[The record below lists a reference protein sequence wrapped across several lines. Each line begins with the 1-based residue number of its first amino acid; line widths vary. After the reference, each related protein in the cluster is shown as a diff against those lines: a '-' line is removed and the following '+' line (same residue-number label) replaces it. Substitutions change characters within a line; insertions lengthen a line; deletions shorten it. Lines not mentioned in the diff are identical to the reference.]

1 MDINTITAYAY
12 FFLTVFLVVGTY
24 SYIYHLYKNRKDAT
38 GVDYEH
44 YSNMALKDDI
54 GDTPV
59 KPISEEKAPTKGDK
73 EK

>member
-1 MDINTITAYAY
+1 VDFNEFAAYAY
-12 FFLTVFLVVGTY
+12 FFLVVFLVVGTY
-24 SYIYHLYKNRKDAT
+24 SYVYHLYTKRKDAS

-59 KPISEEKAPTKGDK
+59 KPVSKSEEK
-73 EK
+73 

>member
-1 MDINTITAYAY
+1 M
-12 FFLTVFLVVGTY
+12 LVFLVVGSY
-24 SYIYHLYKNRKDAT
+24 SYIYHLYKNRKDAS

-59 KPISEEKAPTKGDK
+59 KPISDEKKK
-73 EK
+73 

>member
-1 MDINTITAYAY
+1 GI
-12 FFLTVFLVVGTY
+12 Y
-24 SYIYHLYKNRKDAT
+24 SYIYHLYKNKKDAT

-44 YSNMALKDDI
+44 YSDMALKDDI

-59 KPISEEKAPTKGDK
+59 KPVSDDK

>member
-1 MDINTITAYAY
+1 VDINTFTAYAY
-12 FFLTVFLVVGTY
+12 FFLIILLVVGSY
-24 SYIYHLYKNRKDAT
+24 SYIYHLYKNRKDTT

-59 KPISEEKAPTKGDK
+59 KPISREKAPAEGDK
-73 EK
+73 

>member
-1 MDINTITAYAY
+1 MDIAELQAYGYFSLIT
-12 FFLTVFLVVGTY
+12 LLVIALYG
-24 SYIYHLYKNRKDAT
+24 YIYHLYTKKKDVN
-38 GVDYEH
+38 GVDYES

-59 KPISEEKAPTKGDK
+59 LPISDDK

>member
-1 MDINTITAYAY
+1 VDFNEFAAYAY
-12 FFLTVFLVVGTY
+12 FFLIVFLVVGTY
-24 SYIYHLYKNRKDAT
+24 SYVYHLYTKRKDST

-44 YSNMALKDDI
+44 YSDMALKDDI

-59 KPISEEKAPTKGDK
+59 KPVSRDK

>member
-1 MDINTITAYAY
+1 VISNEFTAYGY
-12 FFLTVFLVVGTY
+12 FFMIVFLVIVTY
-24 SYIYHLYKNRKDAT
+24 SYIYHLYTKRKDAS
-38 GVDYEH
+38 GVDYEN

-59 KPISEEKAPTKGDK
+59 KPMSDEK